1 MNLDNSKIK
10 EPSKEPK
17 EFTTVSN
24 LPINPLYTPEDLKDF
39 DYERDLGF
47 PGQFPYTKGIYP
59 SMYRGRLWTMRQF
72 AGFGSAEDTNKR
84 YKYLLRHGTT
94 GLSVAF
100 HLPTLLGYDSDN
112 PKSGGEVGK
121 CGVVVDS
128 LKDMEI
134 LFNGIPLNKVTTS
147 MTTNAPA
154 AILLAMY
161 IAVAQKQGV
170 SLRKISGTIQN
181 DILKEYI
188 AQKTYIYP
196 PKPSMRIII
205 DILDFCLK
213 NVPRWNTISISG
225 YHIREAG
232 STAAQELAF
241 TLADGIAYVKAGIDA
256 GLDVDDFA
264 PRLSFFFNSHNDFFE
279 EIAKYRAAKRMW
291 ARIMKDRFG
300 AKDSRSMTLR
310 FHTQTAGCALTAQ
323 QPNNNIVR
331 VAIQA
336 LAGVMGGTQSLHT
349 NSRDETLALPTEES
363 VRIAVRTQQ
372 IIAYESGVINTI
384 DPFGGSYFV
393 EALTAK
399 LEEIALDYIG
409 RIDKM
414 GGMVEAIEAG
424 YPQKEIQESA
434 YWYQKAVEKKE
445 KIIVGVNEFEIS
457 EEAPI
462 EILKVDEAVEKKQIE
477 ALKKLRKE
485 RNNREVKSALEKL
498 KETAKGTD
506 NLMYPIIDAVKAYAT
521 LGEICDVL
529 REVFG
534 EYMEPVFF

>member
-161 IAVAQKQGV
+161 IAVAQKQEV

-205 DILDFCLK
+205 DILDVCLK

-256 GLDVDDFA
+256 RLDVDDFA

-291 ARIMKDRFG
+291 ARIMKERFG